1 MAYTIMKRNSVQYRQ
16 YVENFIEEYNNNGK
30 KTLLFVCDNAYPIV
44 DGVWNVLTSCVK
56 QLKEN
61 HPEFNVVVMCPTY
74 KGNVYVQDAAVL
86 AVKSIYLDSI
96 KYQLSLP
103 QFDVRLKRWLK
114 KLKIDLI
121 HCHSPFFC
129 GLLARKLH
137 NRRKIPMVSTFH
149 SQFKQDFLRATKSKA
164 LTAFALSVIMKVF
177 RDSDETWTMHTA
189 SRDTLFSYGYKGFCR
204 LMPNAT
210 DMHPLDNYNE
220 VRNDFRIANGVEN
233 KVVLIFVGRIILQKG
248 IFFLADV
255 LKNLSLRGVDFK
267 MYFIGEGPDTKRLS
281 DQIHS
286 LGLDECVEFV
296 GNVDDAEQLKAY
308 YAAAD
313 LFLFPSRYDV
323 SSIVQIE
330 AATFRTPTV
339 FSEGSVTSCTVTD
352 GVNGYILPYDVE
364 KYSQGVFDVLQS
376 GSFVQVGEN
385 ALRDLSV
392 DWQEMVNRSVEVY
405 LQLMA
410 DSK

>member
-1 MAYTIMKRNSVQYRQ
+1 MAYTIMKRNSVEYRR

-56 QLKEN
+56 QLREN
-61 HPEFNVVVMCPTY
+61 HSEFNVVVMCPTY

-86 AVKSIYLDSI
+86 AVKSVYLDSI
-96 KYQLSLP
+96 KYQLALP

-129 GLLARKLH
+129 GLMARKLH
-137 NRRKIPMVSTFH
+137 KRRKIPMVSTFH
-149 SQFKQDFLRATKSKA
+149 SQFKQDFLRATQSKV

-177 RDSDETWTMHTA
+177 CDSDETWTMHTA

-210 DMHPLDNYNE
+210 DMRPLDNYDE
-220 VRNDFRIANGVEN
+220 VRNGFRIENGVEN
-233 KVVLIFVGRIILQKG
+233 KVVFIFVGRIILQKG

-267 MYFIGEGPDTKRLS
+267 MYFVGSGPDTKRLS
-281 DQIHS
+281 DKIHS
-286 LGLDECVEFV
+286 LGLSDRVEFV
-296 GNVDDAEQLKAY
+296 GNVENAEKLKAY

-330 AATFRTPTV
+330 AATFKTPTV

-364 KYSQGVFDVLQS
+364 KYSQGVFDVLQN

-385 ALRDLSV
+385 ALKDLSV

-410 DSK
+410 DR